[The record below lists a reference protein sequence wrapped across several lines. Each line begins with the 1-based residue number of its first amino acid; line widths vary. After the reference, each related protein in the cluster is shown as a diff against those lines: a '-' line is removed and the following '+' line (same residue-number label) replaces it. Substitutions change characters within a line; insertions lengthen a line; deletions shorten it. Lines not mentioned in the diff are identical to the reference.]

1 MTTLKTHN
9 EAAKTALTQVSTMW
23 KTLGEKL
30 ESVRAELDEA
40 TGADIGASVRRMNI
54 NTARTNWADTA
65 DWAKKIQ
72 NLASGTKVQP
82 VIQHRSLFAA

>member
-1 MTTLKTHN
+1 MNTLSTHN
-9 EAAKTALTQVSTMW
+9 EAAKTALVQISTMW

-30 ESVRAELDEA
+30 ESVRDELDEA
-40 TGADIGASVRRMNI
+40 RGDSIGAAVRRMNI
-54 NTARTNWADTA
+54 NTARTNWKDTA

-82 VIQHRSLFAA
+82 VIQHRGLFAA